1 MKNLLLSISV
11 IFVFTAC
18 TVNKQPEPI
27 TENNDVVVQEA
38 TYVEPVYIDEKKVVK
53 KKKVKKTKKVKG
65 THYRML
71 TKSIEVFTYRGSLRY
86 INTIDDKKLKNPF
99 YIKGNL
105 VRIEKIYSSKIGDR
119 YGKIAGKNLL
129 VSMDDLTKR

>member
-1 MKNLLLSISV
+1 MKNLLLSISA
-11 IFVFTAC
+11 IFVLTAC

-27 TENNDVVVQEA
+27 TENKDVVVQEA
-38 TYVEPVYIDEKKVVK
+38 TYVEPVIIEEKKVVK
-53 KKKVKKTKKVKG
+53 KKVVKKKKVKG

-86 INTIDDKKLKNPF
+86 IKTIDDKRLKNPF

-129 VSMDDLTKR
+129 VSMDDLAKK